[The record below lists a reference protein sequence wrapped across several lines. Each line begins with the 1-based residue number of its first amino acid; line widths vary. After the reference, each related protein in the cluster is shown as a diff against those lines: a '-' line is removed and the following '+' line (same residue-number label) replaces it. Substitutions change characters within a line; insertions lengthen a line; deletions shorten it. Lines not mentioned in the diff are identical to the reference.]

1 MTKKQ
6 VEEIIDLFRDRKYGL
21 ENAELVGVS
30 VDEFVTMF
38 HAYRAVNG
46 NKLKKRFTKTPMM
59 QWLFREKDMTIE
71 AVALLFGVTEGY
83 TTTVCYKEPEY
94 SIPRDFGVKKRKPG
108 RTCSSGAVFS
118 KDDYGK
124 DKFRRSK

>member
-71 AVALLFGVTEGY
+71 AVARLFGVTEGY

-94 SIPRDFGVKKRKPG
+94 SIPRDFGVKKTKARKNMFQRG
-108 RTCSSGAVFS
+108 GIFE
-118 KDDYGK
+118 G
-124 DKFRRSK
+124 

>member
-6 VEEIIDLFRDRKYGL
+6 VEEIIDLFHNKKYGL

-30 VDEFVTMF
+30 IDEFVTMF

-46 NKLKKRFTKTPMM
+46 NKLKKRFVKKPMM

-71 AVALLFGVTEGY
+71 AVTRLFGVTEKY
-83 TTTVCYKEPEY
+83 AATVCYKEPDY
-94 SIPRDFGVKKRKPG
+94 RIPRDFGVKKRKAG
-108 RTCSSGAVFS
+108 RVCSSGMTFTENDS
-118 KDDYGK
+118 K
-124 DKFRRSK
+124 DKFWRE